1 MAEAAAARAQVD
13 QAEPAIRACG
23 RSSAVPKTD
32 PPLTMRRTTN
42 DHNTQKMGLV
52 MGAGC
57 AGMLIGE
64 ISRGGGSH
72 CAPPPR
78 NYELNGLSAEIVV
91 ASAGTVEVPVA
102 DFFVTGSGVFGSRP
116 QFIFRD
122 NPALTIIVSHH
133 RKGGWCN
140 RETWYSLSYSCMFVY
155 AFACM
160 LYPHLC
166 MYAWRGAKGPLP
178 GGSFGGLWAGT
189 SWRVRP
195 LQDLAAAV
203 LQASEDVLDTSLGG
217 IEPLCAIG
225 RAFVGLDL

>member
-1 MAEAAAARAQVD
+1 MCPPPQELRAERSQRGD
-13 QAEPAIRACG
+13 CCRQRWDGRGACG
-23 RSSAVPKTD
+23 RFLCDGVWRFWVQTP
-32 PPLTMRRTTN
+32 
-42 DHNTQKMGLV
+42 
-52 MGAGC
+52 
-57 AGMLIGE
+57 IYF
-64 ISRGGGSH
+64 SRH
-72 CAPPPR
+72 
-78 NYELNGLSAEIVV
+78 
-91 ASAGTVEVPVA
+91 
-102 DFFVTGSGVFGSRP
+102 
-116 QFIFRD
+116 